1 MKLRVHI
8 ILSGRVQGVLFRSRT
23 KHEADIVGAQGWIRN
38 RNDDRVEAVFE
49 GEEAAVKKMIEFCKH
64 GPPGAK
70 VVKINIT
77 WEDYTGEFSEFEI
90 RY

>member
-23 KHEADIVGAQGWIRN
+23 KHEADIVGVKGWICN

-77 WEDYTGEFSEFEI
+77 WEDYTGEFSGFEI